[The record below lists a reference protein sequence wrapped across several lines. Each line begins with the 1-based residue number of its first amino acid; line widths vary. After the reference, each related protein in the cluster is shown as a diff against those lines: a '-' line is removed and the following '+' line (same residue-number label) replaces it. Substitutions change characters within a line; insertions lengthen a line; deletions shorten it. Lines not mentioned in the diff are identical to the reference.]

1 MRVGLDYRPAT
12 GFPNSGIG
20 RQNIALEDAF
30 RARPDVQLQLF
41 SIGPLGHPVR
51 KIAHCP
57 RWATPLNGIHRL
69 PERLRFEAFFLP
81 EALRDAEIEVYMAN
95 LNMGLPMGRKPAGM
109 RYILQLHDVFQLTL
123 SNAHGSKI
131 KARIYGQTDRLSIG
145 HSVRVADRIW
155 TPSQFTAD
163 ETVRLFPHARDKV
176 RVLPNLVEGFTAE
189 PADLDT
195 PLPERYWLCVGTRE
209 PRKNI
214 PWFVEAWQIARR
226 QFPKTPNLV
235 LVGGPDGLTVAQ
247 RELPGLHIVSGI
259 SDGQLHHVYRQAD
272 RLWHPSYGEGFGL
285 PVVEALS
292 VGTPVAVASGS
303 SLDEVTPDGSPRFA
317 PDDQAA
323 LVRLM
328 GMLSTEEKHDP
339 APLLAW
345 AQRYGVEAY
354 RQRFNELLDELTGEP
369 D

>member
-30 RARPDVQLQLF
+30 RANPDVQLQLF
-41 SIGPLGHPVR
+41 SVAPFDHPMR

-57 RWATPLNGIHRL
+57 RWATPLDGIHRL
-69 PERLRFEAFFLP
+69 PERLRFEARFLP
-81 EALRDAEIEVYMAN
+81 EALRDAEIEVYLAN
-95 LNMGLPMGRKPAGM
+95 LNMGLPIGRKAAGI
-109 RYILQLHDVFQLTL
+109 RYILQLHDLFQLTL

-131 KARIYGQTDRLSIG
+131 KALIYGRTDRLSIG

-163 ETVRLFPHARDKV
+163 ETVRLFPQARNKV
-176 RVLPNLVEGFTAE
+176 RVLPNLVEGFSAE

-214 PWFVEAWQIARR
+214 PWFVEAWQVARR
-226 QFPKTPNLV
+226 QFPKTPDLL
-235 LVGGPDGLTVAQ
+235 LVGGAEGLSSAQ
-247 RELPGLHIVSGI
+247 RELPGLRIVSGI
-259 SDGQLHHVYRQAD
+259 SDGQLHQVYRQAE

-285 PVVEALS
+285 PVVEALG
-292 VGTPVAVASGS
+292 VGTPVAVATGS
-303 SLDEVTPDGSPRFA
+303 SLDEVTPPGSPRFS
-317 PDDQAA
+317 PSDQSA
-323 LVRLM
+323 LIRLM
-328 GMLSTEEKHDP
+328 GVLSTADAQDP
-339 APLLAW
+339 APLRAW
-345 AQRYGVEAY
+345 ADNYGVGAY
-354 RQRFNELLDELTGEP
+354 RRRFDELLEELR
-369 D
+369 

>member
-1 MRVGLDYRPAT
+1 
-12 GFPNSGIG
+12 
-20 RQNIALEDAF
+20 
-30 RARPDVQLQLF
+30 
-41 SIGPLGHPVR
+41 
-51 KIAHCP
+51 
-57 RWATPLNGIHRL
+57 
-69 PERLRFEAFFLP
+69 
-81 EALRDAEIEVYMAN
+81 
-95 LNMGLPMGRKPAGM
+95 
-109 RYILQLHDVFQLTL
+109 
-123 SNAHGSKI
+123 
-131 KARIYGQTDRLSIG
+131 
-145 HSVRVADRIW
+145 
-155 TPSQFTAD
+155 
-163 ETVRLFPHARDKV
+163 
-176 RVLPNLVEGFTAE
+176 
-189 PADLDT
+189 
-195 PLPERYWLCVGTRE
+195 
-209 PRKNI
+209 
-214 PWFVEAWQIARR
+214 
-226 QFPKTPNLV
+226 V

-339 APLLAW
+339 TPLLAW
-345 AQRYGVEAY
+345 AHRYGVEAY